1 MLLINLISHD
11 NFLNPSG
18 VELRVNSE
26 IIIDNKYFS
35 EDRHGYCISERI
47 DNKALTNDTNRE

>member
-26 IIIDNKYFS
+26 IIIDKNYFI
-35 EDRHGYCISERI
+35 EDQHECCISERI
-47 DNKALTNDTNRE
+47 DNKALTNDTYRE